1 MQELVKINEMTKQI
15 LEIKNQMKLRSSNAV
30 IEAARAGE
38 AGRGFAVVA
47 SEIGNLAENSSRT
60 VSEIQ
65 EICNVANQSMK
76 NVKLCFENIIYYIE
90 EDISSKFDNISNISD
105 EYAGAVTSIKNTM
118 DTIGNEADTFNK
130 SLTKVREQITNIN
143 DASINNSEGL
153 QFIVEKNNETTLV
166 SESISDLSK
175 ESQSNA
181 NIMKDIIDRFTG
193 I

>member
-1 MQELVKINEMTKQI
+1 
-15 LEIKNQMKLRSSNAV
+15 
-30 IEAARAGE
+30 
-38 AGRGFAVVA
+38 
-47 SEIGNLAENSSRT
+47 
-60 VSEIQ
+60 
-65 EICNVANQSMK
+65 
-76 NVKLCFENIIYYIE
+76 
-90 EDISSKFDNISNISD
+90 
-105 EYAGAVTSIKNTM
+105 M

-175 ESQSNA
+175 ARQSNA
-181 NIMKDIIDRFTG
+181 NILKDIIDRFTG